1 MAADTAGARV
11 PRVHRAAHAGEAPAR
26 YAKRCRRRGRSC
38 TSVSLTGARR
48 SNVLPLAY
56 AEYMDRFNPAFIER
70 RRQALQRFL
79 DRISVHPTLQK
90 SDHLRLFLEAKAWVR
105 PGQVS

>member
-1 MAADTAGARV
+1 
-11 PRVHRAAHAGEAPAR
+11 
-26 YAKRCRRRGRSC
+26 
-38 TSVSLTGARR
+38 
-48 SNVLPLAY
+48 
-56 AEYMDRFNPAFIER
+56 MDRFNPAFIER

-105 PGQVS
+105 RRASVAAKPWSNG